1 MLQGQV
7 AVITGGARGFGLMTA
22 KTMAQEGCNIVIVD
36 VLDQEIPQAVSEI
49 QKMGVQAMGVRAD
62 ITSAD
67 DCTKVVNEA
76 KDTFGKIDILVN
88 NAGVLRDDLTLRM
101 KEADWDLVIQVNLK
115 GTFNMT
121 KAVVKLMNKAR
132 QGKIVN
138 VASVVGIMGNPGQ
151 ANYVASKAGVI
162 GLTKTWAKEFAS
174 RNINV
179 NAVAPGL
186 VLTEMTKSLTE
197 EQRAMLAKQTPLGR
211 MGEME
216 DIANAITFLSSPKAS
231 YITGVIL
238 RVDGG
243 LATGS

>member
-1 MLQGQV
+1 
-7 AVITGGARGFGLMTA
+7 
-22 KTMAQEGCNIVIVD
+22 
-36 VLDQEIPQAVSEI
+36 
-49 QKMGVQAMGVRAD
+49 
-62 ITSAD
+62 
-67 DCTKVVNEA
+67 
-76 KDTFGKIDILVN
+76 
-88 NAGVLRDDLTLRM
+88 
-101 KEADWDLVIQVNLK
+101 
-115 GTFNMT
+115 MT
-121 KAVVKLMNKAR
+121 KAVVKIMNKAR

-138 VASVVGIMGNPGQ
+138 VASVVGLMGNPGQ

-186 VLTEMTKSLTE
+186 VLTEMTKTLTE
-197 EQRAMLAKQTPLGR
+197 EQREMLAKQTPLGR

-216 DIANAITFLSSPKAS
+216 DIANAITFLASPKAA
-231 YITGVIL
+231 YITGVVL